1 MSFEHR
7 GFRVT
12 VEVAPDAAD
21 IQWQCR
27 AAIQGLVGS
36 TAAAHLHDV
45 ELTVPKLKID
55 VLMALSMVEHRAV
68 ASIDEWHAAHTAA
81 TEPA

>member
-12 VEVAPDAAD
+12 VDIVPDEAD
-21 IQWQCR
+21 IQWRCH
-27 AAIQGLVGS
+27 AGIQGVVGS
-36 TAAAHLHDV
+36 TAAAQLPEV
-45 ELTVPKLKID
+45 ELTIPKLKMD

-68 ASIDEWHAAHTAA
+68 ATIDEWHAKHTGAA
-81 TEPA
+81 